1 MRRVIRCVSALLL
14 LALAAPAVR
23 AAAAPPGLPD
33 AWGQRP
39 LAFEENR
46 GQTDPEILF
55 LAQAPG
61 YEVFLTLAEAVL
73 APSGAGGALHL
84 RWLEADPAPRVVTEG
99 ELPAGLYNL
108 LENEP
113 GRQPGGGC
121 RWSRVRLEGLWPGI
135 DLVFY
140 GNPEQLEHDF
150 LVAPGADP
158 GRIILALDGVE
169 QARIDDK
176 GDLVATL
183 EIAGEV
189 RLQRPV
195 AWQEIG
201 GRRREVPC
209 RYRMLPG
216 PQIGFALE
224 DWDRTRLLIIDPVL
238 VGPASRP

>member
-1 MRRVIRCVSALLL
+1 MSRIVRILMLCLAALLL
-14 LALAAPAVR
+14 PAAVASAR
-23 AAAAPPGLPD
+23 EPD
-33 AWGQRP
+33 RP

-46 GQTDPEILF
+46 GQTDPEVLF
-55 LAQAPG
+55 LSRTPG

-73 APSGAGGALHL
+73 APSEVGGALHL

-99 ELPAGLYNL
+99 ELPAGPYNL

-113 GRQPGGGC
+113 GWQPGGGR

-158 GRIILALDGVE
+158 GRIVLALDGVE

-189 RLQRPV
+189 RLRRPV

-201 GRRREVPC
+201 GERREVSC

-216 PQIGFALE
+216 PQLGFTLG
-224 DWDRTRLLIIDPVL
+224 DWDRSRPLVIDPV
-238 VGPASRP
+238 ATMR

>member
-1 MRRVIRCVSALLL
+1 MSRIARILVFILGALLL
-14 LALAAPAVR
+14 PAV
-23 AAAAPPGLPD
+23 AASARPE
-33 AWGQRP
+33 RP
-39 LAFEENR
+39 LAFEANH

-61 YEVFLTLAEAVL
+61 YEVYLTLAEAVL
-73 APSGAGGALHL
+73 APSGTRGALHL
-84 RWLEADPAPRVVTEG
+84 RWLDADPAPRVVPEG
-99 ELPAGLYNL
+99 ELPAELFNL
-108 LENEP
+108 LEHEL
-113 GRQPGGGC
+113 GKQQSGGP

-169 QARIDDK
+169 QAQIEEG
-176 GDLVATL
+176 GDLIATL

-189 RLQRPV
+189 RLQKPV
-195 AWQEIG
+195 AYQEID

-209 RYRMLPG
+209 RYRLLTG
-216 PQIGFALE
+216 PQLGFTLE
-224 DWDRTRLLIIDPVL
+224 NWDRSRLLVIDPT
-238 VGPASRP
+238 ATMH

>member
-1 MRRVIRCVSALLL
+1 MSRIARILVFTLWALLM
-14 LALAAPAVR
+14 PVAV
-23 AAAAPPGLPD
+23 ASAE
-33 AWGQRP
+33 QRDPP

-46 GQTDPEILF
+46 GQTDPEVLF
-55 LAQAPG
+55 LSSAPG
-61 YEVFLTLAEAVL
+61 HEVFLTLAEAVL

-99 ELPAGLYNL
+99 ELPAAPYNL
-108 LENEP
+108 LENETGWRQSV
-113 GRQPGGGC
+113 GR

-140 GNPEQLEHDF
+140 GNLEQLEHDF

-169 QARIDDK
+169 QARIDDA

-195 AWQEIG
+195 AYQEVD

-216 PQIGFALE
+216 PQLGFVLE
-224 DWDRTRLLIIDPVL
+224 DWDRSRPLVIDPVV
-238 VGPASRP
+238 VGPASWKKTPEV

>member
-1 MRRVIRCVSALLL
+1 VSRFVRILAFSLAALLL
-14 LALAAPAVR
+14 PAAVASAEQR
-23 AAAAPPGLPD
+23 D
-33 AWGQRP
+33 RP

-55 LAQAPG
+55 LSSAPG

-84 RWLEADPAPRVVTEG
+84 RWLEANPAPRVVTEG

-113 GRQPGGGC
+113 GRRQSGRR

-158 GRIILALDGVE
+158 GRIVLALDGVE
-169 QARIDDK
+169 QARIDDQ

-195 AWQEIG
+195 AWQEIE
-201 GRRREVPC
+201 GRRREVAC

-216 PQIGFALE
+216 PQIGFVLE
-224 DWDRTRLLIIDPVL
+224 DWDRTRPLVIDPIFI
-238 VGPASRP
+238 GPASPL

>member
-1 MRRVIRCVSALLL
+1 MHRDVSSWLSTLLL
-14 LALAAPAVR
+14 LV
-23 AAAAPPGLPD
+23 AAAA
-33 AWGQRP
+33 AEASTV

-55 LAQAPG
+55 LASAPG

-84 RWLEADPAPRVVTEG
+84 RWLEADPAPRIVAED
-99 ELPAGLYNL
+99 ELPAAPYNL

-113 GRQPGGGC
+113 GRRPDGER
-121 RWSRVRLEGLWPGI
+121 RWARVRLEGLWPGI

-158 GRIILALDGVE
+158 GRIVLALDGVE
-169 QARIDDK
+169 QVRIDDK

-195 AWQEIG
+195 AYQEVD

-216 PQIGFALE
+216 PQLGFVLE
-224 DWDRTRLLIIDPVL
+224 DWDRSRPLVIDPV
-238 VGPASRP
+238 ATMR